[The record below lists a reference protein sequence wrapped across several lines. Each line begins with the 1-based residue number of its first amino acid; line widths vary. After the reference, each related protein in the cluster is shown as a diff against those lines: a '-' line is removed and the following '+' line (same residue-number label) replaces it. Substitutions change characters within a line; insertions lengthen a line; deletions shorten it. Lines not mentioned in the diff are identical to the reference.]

1 MPLSP
6 AHPEA
11 IGDLAEQ
18 ARHAIEA
25 LFTAAT
31 YSDHRRARLAVRDS
45 VERYVYALRAE
56 GASREIT
63 MRRVAELIPAAESS
77 SDDGRYVQALRAEL
91 SRWSAAA
98 YDGR

>member
-1 MPLSP
+1 
-6 AHPEA
+6 
-11 IGDLAEQ
+11 
-18 ARHAIEA
+18 
-25 LFTAAT
+25 
-31 YSDHRRARLAVRDS
+31 
-45 VERYVYALRAE
+45 
-56 GASREIT
+56 